1 MAPKTI
7 HLAELADPELDGQE
21 VIADIVIAGIGDTY
35 GVPKKIR
42 LTCVVEKE
50 HICPLDGGSK
60 EVELPLA
67 DRRLLNC
74 YAVPDSSLHDALHP
88 PECAAIEI
96 LERYTLRTFLALPK
110 VRRIAVKRDDSFG
123 VIDEKGREYRGEAV
137 YFMDDVDAPGTEGF
151 VPLASIS
158 YRAQA
163 VVQTEP
169 KKQRKVLQVT
179 SLERLEQPWQA
190 FKVTSEVETQFGSFQ
205 AGQGI
210 EAVNAKIHELSRDCT
225 DHITKRYGEHREV
238 ILTTELIVM
247 STPICLDIEGERK
260 AGYGQL
266 LVLGDTGEA
275 KTTTVENFLNAV
287 GLGALATGAAATR
300 TGLTYSLDDRVDD
313 RRVLRWGLL
322 PQNNRGL
329 VVVDEA
335 HKFSWADWAELTD
348 VRSAG
353 EVRVDRSVRGRHP
366 AEVRQIYLANPPESQ
381 PLSHYYAGIEAIK
394 GLMRLEDLRR
404 FDLVAIAA
412 KGDNKK
418 KEYLTLDRHRQKGPQ
433 FISPELWHAHLC
445 WAWSLEP
452 GDVVWPDRTLEKLVE
467 VSTELDDRYGAA
479 TNIPLVGS
487 DVKDKVARLSQG
499 VAVLLHSTEDHHIV
513 RVLPEHVEYV
523 GLLMRTIYDHEN
535 CRLDEYAQ
543 TYRAESE
550 LTEAEYQKVKTELVK
565 MKAQVMDSETVD
577 EMLVAFRRNEAL
589 SLDDLVGFLGIGRA
603 TVKMRVAVLRRH
615 HLVRSGRQGYK
626 RTPRLI
632 TFLRRLDKDGGE
644 L

>member
-1 MAPKTI
+1 MVPKGI
-7 HLAELADPELDGQE
+7 HLADLADPELDGQE
-21 VIADIVIAGIGDTY
+21 VIADVVIAGIGDTY
-35 GVPKKIR
+35 GVPKKVR
-42 LTCVVEKE
+42 FTCVSEKE
-50 HICPLDGGSK
+50 HICPLNGGSK
-60 EVELPLA
+60 EVELTLA

-74 YAVPDSSLHDALHP
+74 YGVPDSSLHDALHP
-88 PECAAIEI
+88 PQCAAAEI

-110 VRRIAVKRDDSFG
+110 VRKLAAKRSDPFG
-123 VIDEKGREYRGEAV
+123 VVDEKGREFRGEAI
-137 YFMDDVDAPGTEGF
+137 YFIDDVDPPGTDGF
-151 VPLASIS
+151 VALASIP

-169 KKQRKVLQVT
+169 KRQRKVLQVT
-179 SLERLEQPWQA
+179 SLQRLEQPWQA
-190 FKVTSEVETQFGSFQ
+190 FKLTPDVEAGFRRFQ
-205 AGQGI
+205 VGQGI
-210 EAVNAKIHELSRDCT
+210 KAVNAKIDELVRDCT
-225 DHITKRYGEHREV
+225 DHITRRYGQHREV
-238 ILTTELIVM
+238 ILTAELIVM

-260 AGYGQL
+260 PGYGQL

-300 TGLTYSLDDRVDD
+300 TGLTYSLDDRVDE

-329 VVVDEA
+329 VIVDES

-348 VRSAG
+348 VRSTG

-366 AEVRQIYLANPPESQ
+366 AEVRQIYLANPPESH

-404 FDLVAIAA
+404 FDLVVIAA

-418 KEYLTLDRHRQKGPQ
+418 KEYLELDRHRRKGPQ
-433 FISPELWHAHLC
+433 LISPDLWHAHLC

-452 GDVVWPDRTLEKLVE
+452 GSIAWSDEALEKLVE

-479 TNIPLVGS
+479 TDIPLVGS
-487 DVKDKVARLSQG
+487 DIKDKVARLAQG
-499 VAVLLHSTEDHHIV
+499 VAALVHSTDDHLTV
-513 RVLPEHVEYV
+513 KVLPEHLEYV
-523 GLLMRTIYDHEN
+523 GVLMRAIYDHEN

-550 LTEAEYQKVKTELVK
+550 LTENEYQQIRGELASIKTHAL
-565 MKAQVMDSETVD
+565 DPETVD
-577 EMLVAFRRNEAL
+577 DMMQAFRRSDSL
-589 SLDDLVGFLGIGRA
+589 SLDDLVGFLGISRGA
-603 TVKMRVAVLRRH
+603 IKMRTAVLRKYR
-615 HLVRSGRQGYK
+615 LLRSGRGGYK

-632 TFLRRLDKDGGE
+632 AFLRRLDKDGGK

>member
-1 MAPKTI
+1 MAAKAI
-7 HLAELADPELDGQE
+7 HLADLADPELDGEE
-21 VIADIVIAGIGDTY
+21 VIADVVIAGIGDSY
-35 GVPKKIR
+35 GVPKKVR

-50 HICPLDGGSK
+50 HVCPLKGGSE

-74 YAVPDSSLHDALHP
+74 YAIPDSSVRNALHP
-88 PECAAIEI
+88 PECAAVEI
-96 LERYTLRTFLALPK
+96 LERYTLRIFLALPR
-110 VRRIAVKRDDSFG
+110 VRKLAAKRNDPYG
-123 VIDEKGREYRGEAV
+123 VVDEKGREFRGEAV
-137 YFMDDVDAPGTEGF
+137 YFIDDIDPPGTDGF
-151 VPLASIS
+151 IPLASIP

-169 KKQRKVLQVT
+169 KKQKKVLQIT

-190 FKVTSEVETQFGSFQ
+190 FTLTPDVEAGFRRFQ
-205 AGQGI
+205 VGRGI
-210 EAVNAKIHELSRDCT
+210 QAVNAKIHELVVDCT

-238 ILTTELIVM
+238 ILTGEIIII
-247 STPICLDIEGERK
+247 STPIALDIERERK
-260 AGYGQL
+260 PGYGQL

-275 KTTTVENFLNAV
+275 KTTTIENFLNAV

-300 TGLTYSLDDRVDD
+300 TGLTYSLDDRVDE

-329 VVVDEA
+329 VVIDEA

-348 VRSAG
+348 VRSTG

-366 AEVRQIYLANPPESQ
+366 AEVRQVYLANPPESH
-381 PLSHYYAGIEAIK
+381 PLSHYYAGIEAVK
-394 GLMRLEDLRR
+394 GLMRLEDIRR
-404 FDLVAIAA
+404 FDLVIIAA

-418 KEYLTLDRHRQKGPQ
+418 KEYLTLDRHRRKGPQ
-433 FISPELWHAHLC
+433 LISPELWHAHIC
-445 WAWSLEP
+445 WAWSLQPES
-452 GDVVWPDRTLEKLVE
+452 TLWTDEALERLVG

-479 TNIPLVGS
+479 TDIPLVGS
-487 DVKDKVARLSQG
+487 DIKDKVARLSQG
-499 VAVLLHSTEDHHIV
+499 VAVLVHSTDDHHTV
-513 RVLPEHVEYV
+513 KVLPEHVEYV
-523 GLLMRTIYDHEN
+523 GVLMRIIYDHEN

-550 LTEAEYQKVKTELVK
+550 LTEPEYQQIRTELANIK
-565 MKAQVMDSETVD
+565 THALDPGTVD
-577 EMLVAFRRNEAL
+577 EMLQAFRRNDNL
-589 SLDDLVGFLGIGRA
+589 SLDDLVGFLDIGRGA
-603 TVKMRVAVLRRH
+603 IKIRVAVLRKYR
-615 HLVRSGRQGYK
+615 LLRSGRGGYK

-632 TFLRRLDKDGGE
+632 AFLRRLDKDGGK